1 MTTENTVNYVLKVLA
16 PVLEGKASE
25 VEVKPFA
32 EREYVTRVQA
42 ASKATVLSKCN
53 SVRFFFFF
61 AIFFLAEMGVWIL
74 SGMLPRMAGTA
85 LHTHGPRSIIGG
97 TRFPR

>member
-16 PVLEGKASE
+16 PVLEGNASE

-53 SVRFFFFF
+53 SVRFF
-61 AIFFLAEMGVWIL
+61 IFGKLFLLV
-74 SGMLPRMAGTA
+74 
-85 LHTHGPRSIIGG
+85 
-97 TRFPR
+97 